1 MVPIFKCTRNL
12 LQVSQRTH
20 KCQAQPPGTVV
31 RQTGDLVEKL
41 RKKTVDGES
50 TSTEAECI
58 LNKYLDSGLENNNCE
73 NHNFLEVSEAN
84 AELARRGA
92 KLSLE
97 DMESE
102 SFTLLTEAYK
112 ENNIDEVPNTGYAS
126 ASINNNSANNSPELF
141 NSNLED
147 LIDSIPTDKNVPSPS
162 EILKNL
168 CLTKDE
174 DYLDGEEA
182 KYYNTS
188 KLLNNVFL

>member
-1 MVPIFKCTRNL
+1 M
-12 LQVSQRTH
+12 SQRTH

-41 RKKTVDGES
+41 RKKNADEDS
-50 TSTEAECI
+50 TSTFTENVI
-58 LNKYLDSGLENNNCE
+58 TNKYVTSNLEHNDCE
-73 NHNFLEVSEAN
+73 KQSYLEVSEAN

-102 SFTLLTEAYK
+102 NFTLLNEAFK
-112 ENNIDEVPNTGYAS
+112 ENNMEPVPSTSYDS
-126 ASINNNSANNSPELF
+126 VPINNNSAISSAELF

-147 LIDSIPTDKNVPSPS
+147 LIDSIPPDKNVPSPS

-168 CLTKDE
+168 CLSKDE
-174 DYLDGEEA
+174 DYSDADEA
-182 KYYNTS
+182 MYYHTS
-188 KLLNNVFL
+188 KLANNVFL

>member
-1 MVPIFKCTRNL
+1 M
-12 LQVSQRTH
+12 
-20 KCQAQPPGTVV
+20 

-41 RKKTVDGES
+41 RKKNADEETIL
-50 TSTEAECI
+50 TETENM
-58 LNKYLDSGLENNNCE
+58 LNKYLDSSLEHNNSVKQNY
-73 NHNFLEVSEAN
+73 LEVSEAN

-92 KLSLE
+92 KISLE

-102 SFTLLTEAYK
+102 NFTLLNEAFK
-112 ENNIDEVPNTGYAS
+112 ENNIEPVPNTSFAYVP
-126 ASINNNSANNSPELF
+126 INNNSINSSAELF

-147 LIDSIPTDKNVPSPS
+147 LIDSIPPDKNVPSPS

-168 CLTKDE
+168 CLSKDE
-174 DYLDGEEA
+174 DYSDTDEA

>member
-1 MVPIFKCTRNL
+1 MLSITY

-41 RKKTVDGES
+41 RKKNADEES
-50 TSTEAECI
+50 TSMVTENI
-58 LNKYLDSGLENNNCE
+58 LNKYLDNSLEQSNCE
-73 NHNFLEVSEAN
+73 QQAQNNYLEVSEAN

-102 SFTLLTEAYK
+102 NFTLLNEAYK
-112 ENNIDEVPNTGYAS
+112 ENVIEPVPSTSYAS
-126 ASINNNSANNSPELF
+126 VPISNNSAISNTELF
-141 NSNLED
+141 NSNLDD

-168 CLTKDE
+168 CLSKD
-174 DYLDGEEA
+174 DDFLDADEA

>member
-1 MVPIFKCTRNL
+1 M
-12 LQVSQRTH
+12 SQRTH
-20 KCQAQPPGTVV
+20 KCLAQPPGTVV
-31 RQTGDLVEKL
+31 RQTGDLIDKL
-41 RKKTVDGES
+41 RKKNVDEES
-50 TSTEAECI
+50 TSTVTEII
-58 LNKYLDSGLENNNCE
+58 LNKYLTSSIE
-73 NHNFLEVSEAN
+73 HNTGEKHNYVEVSEAN

-102 SFTLLTEAYK
+102 NFTLLNESFKA
-112 ENNIDEVPNTGYAS
+112 NNVEPVPSTSYAS
-126 ASINNNSANNSPELF
+126 VPMNNNSAIISAELF

-168 CLTKDE
+168 CLSKDE
-174 DYLDGEEA
+174 NYADADEA

-188 KLLNNVFL
+188 KLLSNVFL

>member
-1 MVPIFKCTRNL
+1 MYLYLHVLTS

-20 KCQAQPPGTVV
+20 KCQFQPPGTVV
-31 RQTGDLVEKL
+31 RQIGDLVEKL
-41 RKKTVDGES
+41 RKKTVDEDS
-50 TSTEAECI
+50 TLTASENI
-58 LNKYLDSGLENNNCE
+58 LNTYLDSGLENNTAE
-73 NHNFLEVSEAN
+73 NHNFVEVSEAN

-97 DMESE
+97 DMDSE
-102 SFTLLTEAYK
+102 NFTLLNESFK
-112 ENNIDEVPNTGYAS
+112 ENIIDEVPNTSYSS
-126 ASINNNSANNSPELF
+126 APISNNSANGSPELF

-147 LIDSIPTDKNVPSPS
+147 LIDSIPLDKNVPSPS

-168 CLTKDE
+168 CLSKDE
-174 DYLDGEEA
+174 DNLDTEEA